1 MTGKI
6 AAIDIS
12 GSHLLQKQA
21 EVGCFTWQI
30 PLRKMMAAVMK
41 VGIYAASV
49 YISTYI
55 I

>member
-21 EVGCFTWQI
+21 EEGCFTRQI